1 MAGSSKRSKGT
12 IWMAG
17 PPWQSRSSQDG
28 KGYGATFEDLS
39 MWTFHR
45 KQQMLAELELSR
57 RKTELEKAI
66 NDARTAAHNG
76 TTRFREVCEKDTNIC
91 VCKLCMHIFLYVYT
105 YLLVNICETHA
116 HVNVYLHTYA
126 STCTHT
132 SIGIYNNCTNVF
144 ISLCVCAYTYICI
157 YMYMYRYVYIYI
169 FIYTYICMH
178 T

>member
-1 MAGSSKRSKGT
+1 
-12 IWMAG
+12 MAG

-105 YLLVNICETHA
+105 YLLVNIWRH
-116 HVNVYLHTYA
+116 
-126 STCTHT
+126 
-132 SIGIYNNCTNVF
+132 
-144 ISLCVCAYTYICI
+144 
-157 YMYMYRYVYIYI
+157 
-169 FIYTYICMH
+169 MH
-178 T
+178 M